1 MGTKLTSIF
10 VDTTHGF
17 SLLYLI
23 RLC

>member
-10 VDTTHGF
+10 IDTTHGF